1 MGEWEPIHSS
11 DFADENY
18 INKTG
23 WKTEMTD
30 KTSDKDKQ
38 NSYPCLPK
46 LHLTRRRCWTAHE
59 TPNFNGK
66 SQTWQM
72 WRTSIISRGSL
83 KMLIFLFQPLLSFKV
98 SRVKPE
104 LQILQDI
111 PAGCCEHSRC
121 LGKLCLDLEFRQE
134 TLISFNALASLR
146 NQKEAFFEID
156 PTFLAFKYK
165 N

>member
-1 MGEWEPIHSS
+1 
-11 DFADENY
+11 
-18 INKTG
+18 
-23 WKTEMTD
+23 
-30 KTSDKDKQ
+30 
-38 NSYPCLPK
+38 
-46 LHLTRRRCWTAHE
+46 
-59 TPNFNGK
+59 
-66 SQTWQM
+66 
-72 WRTSIISRGSL
+72 
-83 KMLIFLFQPLLSFKV
+83 MLIFLFQPLLSFKV